1 MAKTIYDEQRR
12 SWHEQVH
19 EINAIRQDEIS
30 LFEAENLVKYKGSKF
45 FKRSLKLATDF
56 VSRMTKY
63 KCIIFK
69 YCYNGEKWLYEDDSK
84 EYKANDL
91 LYEVLAFEEV

>member
-1 MAKTIYDEQRR
+1 MAKTVYDEQTR
-12 SWHEQVH
+12 SWYRQTH
-19 EINAIRQDEIS
+19 EINAIRQNEIS
-30 LFEAENLVKYKGSKF
+30 LFEAENCVKYKGSKF
-45 FKRSLKLATDF
+45 FKRSIKLANDF
-56 VSRMTKY
+56 ASRMTKY

-69 YCYNGEKWLYEDDSK
+69 YCYNGDKWLYEDDSK

>member
-1 MAKTIYDEQRR
+1 MAVTKYNDQTR
-12 SWHEQVH
+12 SWYRQTH
-19 EINAIRQDEIS
+19 EINAIRQNEIS
-30 LFEAENLVKYKGSKF
+30 LFEAENCVKYKGSKF
-45 FKRSLKLATDF
+45 FKRSIKLATEF
-56 VSRMTKY
+56 ANSMTKY

-84 EYKANDL
+84 NYKANDL